1 MVRNKNMPA
10 IRNQPKKVVGGKKP
24 ETKSPKRGPST
35 QVIKKRFRPGARA
48 LQEIRQFQKSTD
60 LLIRKAPFC
69 RLVREITMDYAL
81 DEMRWQVAAL
91 MALQE
96 DSCTHGGC
104 GTRQGF
110 CKESNLFAERLRVG
124 HPFGQGCPFKKPIFQ
139 D

>member
-96 DSCTHGGC
+96 AAEAYM
-104 GTRQGF
+104 TRLF
-110 CKESNLFAERLRVG
+110 EDANLCAIHAKRVTIQPKDMELALRLKRD
-124 HPFGQGCPFKKPIFQ
+124 K
-139 D
+139 